1 MWLGT
6 LLILIGVS
14 FELKYFFS
22 LINRNIT
29 TFIDL
34 AFEFQE
40 RKVEIRVW
48 RVFPKKK
55 KIVCFVAA
63 S

>member
-48 RVFPKKK
+48 RVFPKKN
-55 KIVCFVAA
+55 CFVAA